1 VIWGGWRGMNDEE
14 FMKNYSAAVQGFIN
28 ACVAFNAGGERILSA
43 HIQRVNDVWNDAF
56 KPMAEMYLSL
66 AEAGE
71 DLEAVER
78 RAHEIDHAAEFAA
91 NAQAHQF
98 VALIVANL
106 KQEADISKR
115 SLENIID
122 DLRSSGILLTESG
135 DLDESAVSALPPDEG
150 TKLLSDLTSEAMAI
164 IQRSPCCTGDRFHV
178 APNIPEEK
186 FVNALKAYGH
196 GCNANDVLCLY
207 DDTFWGGG
215 GDGFMVTLNGIYW
228 TGPNAKGWTD
238 IKRITKAA
246 EGSAV
251 KIDGTPI
258 SVAMSSESLPHFV
271 ALFKDLR
278 ECILSRLPAGEN
290 S

>member
-1 VIWGGWRGMNDEE
+1 
-14 FMKNYSAAVQGFIN
+14 
-28 ACVAFNAGGERILSA
+28 
-43 HIQRVNDVWNDAF
+43 
-56 KPMAEMYLSL
+56 
-66 AEAGE
+66 
-71 DLEAVER
+71 
-78 RAHEIDHAAEFAA
+78 
-91 NAQAHQF
+91 
-98 VALIVANL
+98 
-106 KQEADISKR
+106 
-115 SLENIID
+115 
-122 DLRSSGILLTESG
+122 LT
-135 DLDESAVSALPPDEG
+135 
-150 TKLLSDLTSEAMAI
+150 DLTSEAMAI

-246 EGSAV
+246 EGNAV

-271 ALFKDLR
+271 ALLKDLR
-278 ECILSRLPAGEN
+278 ECILSRLPTGEN